1 MKSYILKLLAQSDSE
16 AAKLLTSVITM
27 SDTVY
32 SYDLVVDCF
41 SFFISHTLENDKL
54 FQSFHNYSNKG
65 KQVIEGTPVCW
76 RIRDDCFVSIWLE

>member
-54 FQSFHNYSNKG
+54 FQSSTSTATKVNRLLKVLPFAGESAMT
-65 KQVIEGTPVCW
+65 V
-76 RIRDDCFVSIWLE
+76 L